1 MSAREPLPRGALC
14 LGSAAVAV
22 LAGLACARADVPALA
37 ETPAGSP
44 SASHATE
51 VAVVTRPPPTIGV
64 SASPTPT
71 PHQPEPVLSPTLPP
85 TPTLPA
91 EGQPESVLYAAQPGD
106 TLRALA
112 VRFGV
117 LPQDIQSSSLLS
129 PDEESLIDPDQ
140 LLFIPRRL
148 GETGPADRVI
158 PDSEV
163 VDSPHAADFE
173 ANAIAEQ
180 YGGYLSRYQE
190 YLGNRWYDGPDVV
203 ELAARD
209 NSFNPRLLLA
219 LLEYLAGWVTDAARP
234 LGDAWQYPI
243 GQKDP
248 QIHGLY
254 RQLTWLSNALGE
266 GYYGWRSGTL
276 TELTFEDGSVV
287 RLAPELNAGTV
298 ALQYVLARYSS
309 GREWAAA
316 VGPDGFVATY
326 RSLLGDPWSYVH
338 PLYEPGLHQPP
349 MILPFLPGHVW
360 AFTGGPHG
368 AWEKDAA
375 WAALDFSP
383 PSVEPGCVES
393 SEWVVAAAP
402 GLIVRSG
409 GGVVVL
415 DLDGDGREQT
425 GWVLLY
431 LHIASRGRVAAGAFV
446 EEGDLIGHPSC
457 EGGIASGTHVHL
469 ARKYNGEWVLADGPL
484 PFELSGWV
492 AEAGSKAYQ
501 GALVN
506 GDRRVLACPCA
517 SFETRIWR

>member
-1 MSAREPLPRGALC
+1 MSAWIPLRRRTIGVACATVALF
-14 LGSAAVAV
+14 
-22 LAGLACARADVPALA
+22 AGLACARADVPAPP
-37 ETPAGSP
+37 ESPTRVPSSPPASEVVV
-44 SASHATE
+44 AT
-51 VAVVTRPPPTIGV
+51 PPPSTAGLPA
-64 SASPTPT
+64 SPSPTPD
-71 PHQPEPVLSPTLPP
+71 QPEPVLSPTLPP

-91 EGQPESVLYAAQPGD
+91 EVEPESVLYAAQPGD

-117 LPQDIQSSSLLS
+117 LPEDILS
-129 PDEESLIDPDQ
+129 PSPLPTDAEALIDPDQ
-140 LLFIPRRL
+140 LLFVPRRL
-148 GETGPADRVI
+148 GETGPEDKVI

-173 ANAIAEQ
+173 ANPIAEQ
-180 YGGYLSRYQE
+180 SGGYLSRYQE

-234 LGDAWQYPI
+234 IGDEWRYPLH
-243 GQKDP
+243 QADP
-248 QIHGLY
+248 QMQGLY

-276 TELTFEDGSVV
+276 TELTFSDGSVV

-298 ALQYVLARYSS
+298 ALQYVLARYFS
-309 GREWAAA
+309 GRDWIEAA
-316 VGPDGFVATY
+316 GPDGFVATY
-326 RSLLGDPWSYVH
+326 RNLLGDPWSYAH
-338 PLYEPGLHQPP
+338 PLYEPGLRQPP

-360 AFTGGPHG
+360 AFSGGPHG

-457 EGGIASGTHVHL
+457 EGGVASGTHVHL

-517 SFETRIWR
+517 SHETRIWR